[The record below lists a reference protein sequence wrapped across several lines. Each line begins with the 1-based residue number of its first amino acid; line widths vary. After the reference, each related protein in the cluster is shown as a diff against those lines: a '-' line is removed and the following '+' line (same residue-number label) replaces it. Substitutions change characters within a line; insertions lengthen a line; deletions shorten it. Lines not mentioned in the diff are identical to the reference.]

1 MKSKIKSILD
11 EKQRN
16 NPNIRKRISQLYCM
30 LNKNKKKIKGKDNKL
45 INQGAFLSKM
55 QFNINGNGNTIIIE
69 EGTRLSNVQVYINGD
84 NHKLHFGKNCY
95 MKRGVIWF
103 EDNNCSIEI
112 GDETTIME
120 AGISVVEPNGKITI
134 GRDCMFSFGI
144 DIRNSDS
151 HSIIDLETN
160 ERINPAKDVNIGNH
174 VWVGHQVQI
183 LKGTNLSDD
192 SIVGSR
198 SIVTKEFPPN
208 CSIVGS
214 PAKVVKTGVTWD
226 RRRL

>member
-1 MKSKIKSILD
+1 MSYLKNVVIQKQASNPLFRKILTKSYYLLK
-11 EKQRN
+11 RN
-16 NPNIRKRISQLYCM
+16 KT
-30 LNKNKKKIKGKDNKL
+30 KIKGTGNK
-45 INQGAFLSKM
+45 IEYSGSFLSQM
-55 QFNINGNGNTIIIE
+55 QLVINGNNNSVVIE
-69 EGTRLSNVQVYINGD
+69 EGSRLSNVKIYINGD

-103 EDNNCSIEI
+103 EDNDCLIEI

-120 AGISVVEPNGKITI
+120 AGISVVEPNGKIVI
-134 GRDCMFSFGI
+134 GQDCMLSFGI

-151 HSIIDLETN
+151 HSIIDIETQK
-160 ERINPAKDVNIGNH
+160 RINPAKDVHIGNH
-174 VWVGHQVQI
+174 VWIGHQVQI
-183 LKGTNLSDD
+183 LKGTSLENN

-198 SIVTKEFPPN
+198 SVVTKAFQKN
-208 CSIVGS
+208 CAIAGT